1 MTTLA
6 PKLQALLESLP
17 PAAQLD
23 FFRFWEAIY
32 STRFTGP
39 VVVNCFN
46 GVPKQINLG
55 QPIQLSICS
64 GESPEGLDAEKDRKA
79 G

>member
-17 PAAQLD
+17 PSDQLG
-23 FFRFWEAIY
+23 FFQLWEAIHRIRY
-32 STRFTGP
+32 TGP

-55 QPIQLSICS
+55 QPIQLAICS
-64 GESPEGLDAEKDRKA
+64 GEPAEGIDTEKQTKA